1 MKFVTKLKFKFPN
14 LPLAFHPRTCL
25 ESLKLIE
32 CFFFFTYCSQRKEMS
47 FFGCVYRLRLTRK
60 RIYHTVKFRI
70 LSVTSFPRILT
81 VSSFKGFDVC
91 V

>member
-32 CFFFFTYCSQRKEMS
+32 CFFFLHIAAREKKCLFSA
-47 FFGCVYRLRLTRK
+47 
-60 RIYHTVKFRI
+60 
-70 LSVTSFPRILT
+70 
-81 VSSFKGFDVC
+81 VC
-91 V
+91 IDYV